1 MVKGSAAD
9 NAASLPRRG
18 KGTRY
23 FPKNERQR
31 DFDEN
36 RGKKICRKICRI
48 DVAGQIADRIMKA
61 NNEDKFKICS
71 MLYLDG
77 GISGSDDFITYCRYT
92 LKNFSFANSLRNSF
106 ILFD

>member
-48 DVAGQIADRIMKA
+48 DVAEQIGREQSGWRMER
-61 NNEDKFKICS
+61 NNES
-71 MLYLDG
+71 E
-77 GISGSDDFITYCRYT
+77 
-92 LKNFSFANSLRNSF
+92 
-106 ILFD
+106 

>member
-1 MVKGSAAD
+1 M
-9 NAASLPRRG
+9 LRI
-18 KGTRY
+18 TRPAYPGGAKERVY

-48 DVAGQIADRIMKA
+48 DLAGEMEREQSGWRMERNNGNDKREA

-71 MLYLDG
+71 SILYLDG
-77 GISGSDDFITYCRYT
+77 GISGSDDF
-92 LKNFSFANSLRNSF
+92 N
-106 ILFD
+106 LF